1 MKLRIE
7 GEIKVQMEN
16 HFYDNSLMW
25 WWVLSWIWK
34 LFADYDAEIPAH
46 GDAMEQELVQL
57 RRERRVMV

>member
-1 MKLRIE
+1 
-7 GEIKVQMEN
+7 
-16 HFYDNSLMW
+16 MW

-34 LFADYDAEIPAH
+34 LFADYDAEIPAR